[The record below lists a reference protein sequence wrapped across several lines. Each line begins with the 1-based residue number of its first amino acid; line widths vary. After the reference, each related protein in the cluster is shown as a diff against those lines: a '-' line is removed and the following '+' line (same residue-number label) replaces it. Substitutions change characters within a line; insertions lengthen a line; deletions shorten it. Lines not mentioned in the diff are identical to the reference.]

1 MDEKQILNLFGF
13 VLFLVVV
20 VYLCRHSNRLYWWL
34 LLWDKYTKKR
44 QDNLAS
50 IICLVLTKYLP
61 WKNYVYNI
69 HKKKYSSHL
78 VTFLRVYL
86 SLEWDWNTKL
96 SPEDTAKST
105 TMKAILFL
113 SFYFNWVI
121 LCWGFGC
128 STIQGDFLM
137 FSIGKYVYK
146 MRLRMLTIFYKL
158 VHLNFTIQLFRS
170 IVLSVS
176 SAFGYFLG
184 SRPTSLSPFSWKTL
198 PSKRL
203 WYPSRK

>member
-1 MDEKQILNLFGF
+1 MLLVTNHPWDNWENRYTNHSVCCGRGEEPPLKKAERGMDEKQILNLFGF

-44 QDNLAS
+44 EDNLAS

-69 HKKKYSSHL
+69 HKKKYSGHL

-105 TMKAILFL
+105 TMKALLFL

-128 STIQGDFLM
+128 STRQGDFLM
-137 FSIGKYVYK
+137 FSIGK
-146 MRLRMLTIFYKL
+146 
-158 VHLNFTIQLFRS
+158 
-170 IVLSVS
+170 
-176 SAFGYFLG
+176 
-184 SRPTSLSPFSWKTL
+184 
-198 PSKRL
+198 
-203 WYPSRK
+203 